1 MKEMM
6 DILALTQE
14 NIFDQ
19 HICCSLSDKDNQN
32 GVTLKKQWLQCRMEE
47 GLVFKKL
54 DVRGKVFIEYIPAE
68 YAWAPIEA
76 ANYLFINCFWV
87 SGRYKGQGYGARLL
101 NECMQ
106 DAKEKH
112 GIVAISS
119 AKKKPYLSDKSYF
132 IKNGFEVCDTAP
144 PYFELLVKRF
154 DDQAPYPT
162 FKATAKKARIEQ
174 TDGLVIMYT
183 DQCPFTDFYA
193 NQELD
198 AIQKEFQIP
207 VQRIKLT
214 SREEAQNAA
223 SPFTTYT
230 AYWNGE
236 FLTHEILNRKKFE
249 TFLNKRKT

>member
-1 MKEMM
+1 MT

-14 NIFDQ
+14 NLFDQ

-32 GVTLKKQWLQCRMEE
+32 GVILKKHWLSCRMEE

-68 YAWAPIEA
+68 FAWVPIEA
-76 ANYLFINCFWV
+76 PNYLFINCFWV
-87 SGRYKGQGYGARLL
+87 AGRYKGQGFGARLL
-101 NECMQ
+101 NECME
-106 DAKEKH
+106 DAKEKQKH

-119 AKKKPYLSDKSYF
+119 ARKKPYLSDKSF
-132 IKNGFEVCDTAP
+132 FLKNGFEVCDTAP

-154 DDQAPYPT
+154 ETEAPVPK
-162 FKATAKKARIEQ
+162 FKANAKTASVNQ
-174 TDGLVIMYT
+174 TNGLVVMYT
-183 DQCPFTDFYA
+183 DQCPFTDYYA

-198 AIQKEFQIP
+198 EIEKEFRVP
-207 VQRIKLT
+207 VTRIKIT
-214 SREEAQNAA
+214 SREEAQNAPSA
-223 SPFTTYT
+223 FTIYS

-249 TFLNKRKT
+249 ALIKKGLGS